1 MSAPTSRTTGVLVL
15 LASVLAAY
23 FPPVV
28 IVARDA
34 RMRDQLAADMAET
47 AGVR

>member
-1 MSAPTSRTTGVLVL
+1 VLVV
-15 LASVLAAY
+15 LASIAAAY

-28 IVARDA
+28 IAVRDA

-47 AGVR
+47 AGAR